1 MLEFWGNLIF
11 QVTINLDTNQEWA
24 RITNQKE
31 LIKAWQEK
39 VLQLTDLSILDT
51 EAWILSAHLLT
62 LKSVANLGHSSL
74 ISLVCNSITW
84 VVSLSLLLMAQWN
97 QVLHIAWKNTRLPRL
112 LKSLI
117 QISNRVRNEKSLIW
131 LILRCIFSVMLLNS
145 SQIKHSNTKI

>member
-51 EAWILSAHLLT
+51 EA
-62 LKSVANLGHSSL
+62 
-74 ISLVCNSITW
+74 
-84 VVSLSLLLMAQWN
+84 
-97 QVLHIAWKNTRLPRL
+97 
-112 LKSLI
+112 
-117 QISNRVRNEKSLIW
+117 
-131 LILRCIFSVMLLNS
+131 
-145 SQIKHSNTKI
+145 